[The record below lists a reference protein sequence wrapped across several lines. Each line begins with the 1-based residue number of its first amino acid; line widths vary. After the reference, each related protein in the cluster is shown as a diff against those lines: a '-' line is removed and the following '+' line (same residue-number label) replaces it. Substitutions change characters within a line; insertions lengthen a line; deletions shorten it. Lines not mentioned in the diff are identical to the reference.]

1 MLRHDIFR
9 HPCSLLRSFFC
20 VGGSPLIDVC
30 LPLCARKPKA
40 LIIEGRIFCDKRE
53 NENRSQAK
61 NIDKQEPS
69 NIGKLEGRHNISTR
83 RQKIPRMSTENSSNN
98 KQQ

>member
-1 MLRHDIFR
+1 MILVVLYFAVPA
-9 HPCSLLRSFFC
+9 PCSVLSSASVAVPSSTFGC
-20 VGGSPLIDVC
+20 
-30 LPLCARKPKA
+30 LCARKPKA